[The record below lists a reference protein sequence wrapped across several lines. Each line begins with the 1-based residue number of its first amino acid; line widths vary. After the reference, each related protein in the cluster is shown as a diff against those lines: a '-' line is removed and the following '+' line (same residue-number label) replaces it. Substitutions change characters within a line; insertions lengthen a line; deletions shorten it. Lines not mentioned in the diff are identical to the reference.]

1 MGPGNSEVLRADWQ
15 ADSGKSDTKFRKE
28 LNFAGQQDGNSGKR

>member
-1 MGPGNSEVLRADWQ
+1 MGAGNSEVLRADWQ
-15 ADSGKSDTKFRKE
+15 VDSGKNNMKFRKE